1 MTKANAKANAN
12 TAQAESS
19 PAVSRFIAQVYLVM
33 SLGLVV
39 TALVAGWTTGNMNL
53 MIRVATNPWL
63 AWGLFILQIIIVA
76 ALSGAVMRMNA
87 GVAFL
92 LFVLYAALTGVTLS
106 TLFLVYT
113 KEEIASVFWF
123 TAGTFL
129 LTSLVGLVTKRDLSG
144 AGNVLLMLL
153 IGWMLAWVVSWFF
166 PSSGF
171 NWALNFIGIALFVGL
186 TAYDTN
192 RLKQIGAQV
201 DSHPARGGLVVVGA
215 LALYL
220 DFINLFL
227 LLLRASRR

>member
-1 MTKANAKANAN
+1 MTKANTVQ
-12 TAQAESS
+12 TASTDS
-19 PAVSRFIAQVYLVM
+19 VSHFIARVYLVM

-39 TALVAGWTTGNMNL
+39 TAIVAGWVTGNMNL

-63 AWGLFILQIIIVA
+63 AWGLFIVQIMLVV
-76 ALSGAVMRMNA
+76 ALSNAVMRMNP

-92 LFVLYAALTGVTLS
+92 LFILYAALTGVTLS

-113 KEEIASVFWF
+113 QEEIASVFWF

-153 IGWMLAWVVSWFF
+153 IGWMLAWVVSWFL
-166 PSSGF
+166 PSSNF

-201 DSHPARGGLVVVGA
+201 GSHPARGGLVVIGA
-215 LALYL
+215 LSLYL

>member
-1 MTKANAKANAN
+1 MAKAG
-12 TAQAESS
+12 TAQAASS
-19 PAVSRFIAQVYLVM
+19 DAVSRFIAQVYLVM
-33 SLGLVV
+33 ALGLVV
-39 TALVAGWTTGNMNL
+39 TALVAGWVTGNMNL

-63 AWGLFILQIIIVA
+63 AWGLFIVQIILVA

-92 LFVLYAALTGVTLS
+92 LFIVYAALTGVTLS

-113 KEEIASVFWF
+113 QEEIASVFWF
-123 TAGTFL
+123 TAGTFF
-129 LTSLVGLVTKRDLSG
+129 LTSLFGLVTKRDLSG
-144 AGNVLLMLL
+144 AGSVLIMLL
-153 IGWMLAWVVSWFF
+153 IGWMFAWVVSWFF
-166 PSSGF
+166 PASNF

-201 DSHPARGGLVVVGA
+201 ETHPARGGLVVVGA

>member
-1 MTKANAKANAN
+1 MAKAN
-12 TAQAESS
+12 TVQTSS
-19 PAVSRFIAQVYLVM
+19 TDTVSRFIARVYLVM

-39 TALVAGWTTGNMNL
+39 TAIVAGWVTGNMNL

-63 AWGLFILQIIIVA
+63 AWGLFIVQIILVV
-76 ALSGAVMRMNA
+76 ALSNAVMRMNP

-92 LFVLYAALTGVTLS
+92 LFILYAALTGVTLS

-113 KEEIASVFWF
+113 QEEIASVFWF

-153 IGWMLAWVVSWFF
+153 IGWMLAWVVSWFL
-166 PSSGF
+166 PSSSF

-201 DSHPARGGLVVVGA
+201 GSHPARGGLVVIGA
-215 LALYL
+215 LSLYL

>member
-1 MTKANAKANAN
+1 MTKANTVQ
-12 TAQAESS
+12 TASTDSASH
-19 PAVSRFIAQVYLVM
+19 FIARVYLVM

-39 TALVAGWTTGNMNL
+39 TAIVAGWVTGNMNL

-63 AWGLFILQIIIVA
+63 AWGLFIVQIMLVV
-76 ALSGAVMRMNA
+76 ALSNAVMRMNP

-92 LFVLYAALTGVTLS
+92 LFILYAALTGVTLS

-113 KEEIASVFWF
+113 QEEIASVFWF

-153 IGWMLAWVVSWFF
+153 IGWMLAWVVSWFL
-166 PSSGF
+166 PSSNF

-201 DSHPARGGLVVVGA
+201 GSHPARGGLVVIGA
-215 LALYL
+215 LSLYL

>member
-1 MTKANAKANAN
+1 MTKANTVQ
-12 TAQAESS
+12 TASTDSASH
-19 PAVSRFIAQVYLVM
+19 FIARVYLVM

-39 TALVAGWTTGNMNL
+39 TAIVAGWVTGNMNL

-63 AWGLFILQIIIVA
+63 AWGLFIVQIMLVV
-76 ALSGAVMRMNA
+76 ALSNAVMRMNP

-92 LFVLYAALTGVTLS
+92 LFILYAALTGVTLS

-113 KEEIASVFWF
+113 QEEIASVFWF

-153 IGWMLAWVVSWFF
+153 IGWMLAWVVSWFL
-166 PSSGF
+166 PSSNF
-171 NWALNFIGIALFVGL
+171 NWALNFIGIVLFVGL

-201 DSHPARGGLVVVGA
+201 GSHPARGGLVVIGA
-215 LALYL
+215 LSLYL

>member
-1 MTKANAKANAN
+1 MARAN
-12 TAQAESS
+12 TKTVQEAS
-19 PAVSRFIAQVYLVM
+19 PAAVSRFMAQVYLVM
-33 SLGLVV
+33 GLGLVV
-39 TALVAGWTTGNMNL
+39 TALVAGWVTGNMNL

-63 AWGLFILQIIIVA
+63 AWGLFIVQIIIVV

-113 KEEIASVFWF
+113 QEEIASVFWLA
-123 TAGTFL
+123 AGTFV
-129 LTSLVGLVTKRDLSG
+129 LTSLFALITKRDLTG
-144 AGNVLLMLL
+144 AGNFLFMLL
-153 IGWMLAWVVSWFF
+153 IGWMFAWIISWFW
-166 PSSGF
+166 PSSNF

-201 DSHPARGGLVVVGA
+201 ETHPARGGLVVVGA